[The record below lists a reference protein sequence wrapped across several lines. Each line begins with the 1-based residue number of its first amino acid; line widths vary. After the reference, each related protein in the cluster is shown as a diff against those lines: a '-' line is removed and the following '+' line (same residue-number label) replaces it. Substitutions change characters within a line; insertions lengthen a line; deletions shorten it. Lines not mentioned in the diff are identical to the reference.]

1 MEWDQADFVKLSHST
16 RIILAFFETPFGF
29 NGSASV
35 STGIFGTKDNGDAMR
50 PPTRGSKWKW
60 SFFSPQT

>member
-16 RIILAFFETPFGF
+16 RIILAFFETPL
-29 NGSASV
+29 GSMGRPV
-35 STGIFGTKDNGDAMR
+35 CQTGIFGTKDNGDAMR
-50 PPTRGSKWKW
+50 PTRGSKWKW